1 MLLADCTY
9 MNFDHF
15 NVGLNEGLPSVSS
28 CDRSEIVASQ
38 RVV

>member
-9 MNFDHF
+9 MIFGHF
-15 NVGLNEGLPSVSS
+15 NVGLNEGLHSVCS
-28 CDRSEIVASQ
+28 CDRSEMIASQ